1 MDLLFLYG
9 APAVGKLTVA
19 QELAR
24 LIGYKLFHNHLTVD
38 VVTSLFAFGSEQ
50 AERLTSK
57 FRLELLRE
65 AALADLPG
73 VIFTLVYAR
82 GDDDAFVQQTI
93 DAVEPHGGT
102 VRFVL
107 LTCEEPELLRR
118 VGQESRASFGKIR
131 DAAQLRALC
140 RRYDLT
146 SPVPQR
152 ASLVLDTTHLPPQ
165 ETAQRIV
172 DHFRLR

>member
-1 MDLLFLYG
+1 MNLLFLYG

-19 QELAR
+19 QELAS
-24 LIGYKLFHNHLTVD
+24 LTGYKLFHNHLTVD
-38 VVTSLFAFGSEQ
+38 VVTALFAFGSEQ
-50 AERLTSK
+50 FGRLTSK
-57 FRLELLRE
+57 FRLELFRE

-73 VIFTLVYAR
+73 VIFTFVYAR

-107 LTCEEPELLRR
+107 LTCEEQELLRR
-118 VGQESRASFGKIR
+118 VGQESRAPFGKIR
-131 DAAQLRALC
+131 DAEQLRALC

-152 ASLVLDTTHLPPQ
+152 DSLVLDTTHLPSQ
-165 ETAQRIV
+165 ETARRIV